1 MTKNEG
7 MTMTKEEKIN
17 IYQVLI
23 KTATEEIKE
32 FLEEKEIK
40 KNLICGRIAGINNHV
55 QNLVSL
61 LKEN

>member
-1 MTKNEG
+1 
-7 MTMTKEEKIN
+7 MTKEEKIN

-23 KTATEEIKE
+23 KAATEEIKE

-55 QNLVSL
+55 QNLVNL
-61 LKEN
+61 LKGN